1 MSPEVSEY
9 FDALPAIR
17 RERLLAI
24 RAAWLN
30 CFNDLD
36 ENCRYRMP
44 TYERAGNWASL
55 GNQKH
60 HISVYFCSEAIIAPL
75 KTSHPELNY
84 GKGCIRIR
92 DTQDVPVAALSNIFR
107 HAMTM
112 TNHG

>member
-1 MSPEVSEY
+1 MSPEVTDY
-9 FDALPAIR
+9 FAALPAQR

-24 RAAWLN
+24 RAAWLS
-30 CFNDLD
+30 CFDDLD

-44 TYERAGNWASL
+44 TYGRAGNWASL

-60 HISVYFCSEAIIAPL
+60 HISVYFCSEAIIAPV
-75 KTSHPELNY
+75 KANHPELSY

-92 DTQDVPVAALSNIFR
+92 DSKDVPLEAISDIFR

-112 TNHG
+112 TDHG